1 MIDYIK
7 KYWLLY
13 VVWGL
18 VIALG
23 VISFLKYKAVK
34 TVRPVDSLTT
44 VIQDTRKKTDEL
56 DPNTFVKAYRE
67 KEDKIEAGKK
77 QLETKLLPLL
87 KAPYEDT
94 QSMTPDKYRKT
105 VEALPEVL
113 QTPYL
118 GNKVLDMVEGGE
130 IDYVLEEVHQLS
142 ATYGDVDMET
152 LRLPVLVRVSY
163 QAVFDYILTI
173 QFDYD
178 LETGQVEDVGY
189 NLTSPKVEETKE
201 LPEGWEYS
209 ETPRLT
215 PEERQE
221 RLERQGPVDRGDS
234 GD

>member
-56 DPNTFVKAYRE
+56 DPNTFVKTYRE

-87 KAPYEDT
+87 KAPFEET
-94 QSMTPDKYRKT
+94 QSMTLDKYRKA
-105 VEALPEVL
+105 VEALPEAL
-113 QTPYL
+113 QAPYL

-130 IDYVLEEVHQLS
+130 IDYVLEEVHSLS

-178 LETGQVEDVGY
+178 LETGQVEDVVY

-221 RLERQGPVDRGDS
+221 RLERQGPVDRGDN